1 MRTRLLTV
9 VAVSLFVAAAGA
21 PAARAAENRL
31 APVPKTEAL
40 STHGP
45 YEMGACDTCHERN
58 EPRSPGPALKVS
70 NDLCFECHDEFRG
83 KAPVRMESA
92 VHPAVKTNC
101 TGCHNP
107 HNSRKKKL
115 RL

>member
-1 MRTRLLTV
+1 MRTHLLLILALGTAAGS
-9 VAVSLFVAAAGA
+9 VASAAA
-21 PAARAAENRL
+21 AEGRL
-31 APVPKTEAL
+31 APVPKTEAT

-45 YEMGACDTCHERN
+45 YEMGACEACHQRHDSA
-58 EPRSPGPALKVS
+58 SPGAAIAPA
-70 NDLCFECHDEFRG
+70 NELCFGCHDEFRST
-83 KAPVRMESA
+83 SA
-92 VHPAVKTNC
+92 VRLESMVHPGASSSC

>member
-1 MRTRLLTV
+1 MPTRLL
-9 VAVSLFVAAAGA
+9 LLAALAPFAGA
-21 PAARAAENRL
+21 VTVARAAEGRL
-31 APVPKTEAL
+31 APVPPAEAA

-45 YEMGACDTCHERN
+45 FEMGACEACHERHDAGD
-58 EPRSPGPALKVS
+58 PGAAPARS
-70 NDLCFECHDEFRG
+70 NDLCFGCHDEFRG
-83 KAPVRMESA
+83 TSA
-92 VHPAVKTNC
+92 VKLESVVHPGAKADC